1 MEWTGYRVNDNY
13 GEDSW
18 QTDSDEQV
26 DRANEPN
33 TPSYKALFYLSCNEI
48 GFFYYALDQ
57 HVCLWWDHR
66 YICWHQNGFSAV

>member
-48 GFFYYALDQ
+48 GFFIM
-57 HVCLWWDHR
+57 H
-66 YICWHQNGFSAV
+66 